1 MELLKPNLISGE
13 ILTLIEEAK
22 ERIVLVSPYVKIS
35 KWFRL
40 VNKIK
45 GAQER
50 GVEIDIY
57 VREGET
63 ETIKEVEQLGITP
76 HQVKNLHSKFYYNEK
91 YGVVTSLNLL
101 LSSEIN
107 SLEIAY
113 KTSTRREY
121 RELCDF
127 REMYLVTQDEKEQK
141 AKEQDEKIRRE
152 EEEKKKAEQEKSQT
166 IVRSNTNWKEKI
178 CRELTESLAW
188 NVNIYYDVDRY
199 VLQTG
204 NRYEFGICSNNSF
217 RLNIS
222 GILTAK
228 EFSKAANRESLFSK
242 DTGLNIN
249 FFRGGNRSYDTVWGE
264 FERNLSSTSINKL
277 TDTEIKGVMNSIV
290 SFVQRIEK
298 FKSSCR

>member
-22 ERIVLVSPYVKIS
+22 EKIVLVSPYVKIS

-45 GAQER
+45 EAQKR
-50 GVEIDIY
+50 GVEIDMY

-63 ETIKEVEQLGITP
+63 ETIKEVEQLGISP
-76 HQVKNLHSKFYYNEK
+76 HQVKNLHSKLYYNEK
-91 YGVVTSLNLL
+91 CGVVTSLNLL

-113 KTSTRREY
+113 KTCTRREY

-127 REMYLVTQDEKEQK
+127 RDMHLVSQEDKEQK
-141 AKEQDEKIRRE
+141 VKEQ
-152 EEEKKKAEQEKSQT
+152 EEKVKKEEAEKKRAEEEKSQT
-166 IVRSNTNWKEKI
+166 IVKKNINWKEKI
-178 CRELTESLAW
+178 CRELREALGWEVS
-188 NVNIYYDVDRY
+188 IYYDVDRY

-204 NRYEFGICSNNSF
+204 NRYEFGIGGENSF

-222 GILTAK
+222 GILTSK
-228 EFSKAANRESLFSK
+228 EYNKAANRESLFSK
-242 DTGLNIN
+242 ETGLKIN
-249 FFRGGNRSYDTVWGE
+249 FYRGGNRSYDTVWGE
-264 FERNLSSTSINKL
+264 FERNLSSTSINSL
-277 TDTEIKGVMNSIV
+277 SDTEMRGIMNSIIT
-290 SFVQRIEK
+290 FVKRIEK
-298 FKSSCR
+298 FKSCR